1 LLLAGDL
8 AGNTVI
14 LPGRNNDAGKN
25 LISPML
31 KILEN
36 IQLKPFNTFG
46 ISAVARE
53 FTEIRSKEDA
63 AELATSGML
72 KGKLHLVLGGGSNI
86 LFTGNFDGMVVNVLN
101 KGIQLVEETDDSVLV
116 ESSAGEAWHDLVT
129 WTVANGWGGFEN
141 LSLIPGSVGAGP
153 VQNIGAYGVELKDCF
168 HSLKAIDLETGAEKT
183 FNKHECGFGYRDS
196 IFKRELK
203 GRILIHS
210 VTFRLSKH
218 PELKLGYG
226 AIKQELE
233 AMGVTKPS
241 VAEVSDAVCR
251 IRRSKLPDPA
261 VTGNAGS
268 FFKNPVVSATTAR
281 ILQNQYPGM
290 PVYPQPDETIKL
302 AAGWLIE
309 QCGLKG
315 YREDDAGVHPKQAL
329 VLVNYGD
336 ASGFGI
342 ISLAGKIQNKVL
354 EKFGVKLE
362 MEVNVF

>member
-1 LLLAGDL
+1 M
-8 AGNTVI
+8 I
-14 LPGRNNDAGKN
+14 
-25 LISPML
+25 

-36 IQLKPFNTFG
+36 KQLKPYNTFG

-53 FTEIRSKEDA
+53 FAEICNKDDA
-63 AELATSGML
+63 IELVKSGVL

-86 LFTGNFDGMVVNVLN
+86 LFTGNFDGIVINVLN
-101 KGIQLVEETDDSVLV
+101 KGIQLIEENDDYVLV
-116 ESSAGEAWHDLVT
+116 EAAAGEVWHDLVM
-129 WTVANGWGGFEN
+129 WTVAQGWGGLEN
-141 LSLIPGSVGAGP
+141 LSLIPGCVGAGP

-168 HSLKAIDLETGAEKT
+168 HSLKAIDLETGMGIQ
-183 FNKHECGFGYRDS
+183 FNKAECSFGYRDS

-203 GRILIHS
+203 GRILIHA

-218 PELKLGYG
+218 PILKLGYG

-233 AMGVTKPS
+233 VMGVSKPT

-251 IRRSKLPDPA
+251 IRRSKLPDPSI
-261 VTGNAGS
+261 TGNAGS
-268 FFKNPVVSATTAR
+268 FFKNPVVSATTAK

-290 PVYPQPDETIKL
+290 PLYPQPDETIKL

-329 VLVNYGD
+329 VLVNYGN

-362 MEVNVF
+362 MEVNIL

>member
-1 LLLAGDL
+1 
-8 AGNTVI
+8 
-14 LPGRNNDAGKN
+14 
-25 LISPML
+25 ML

-36 IQLKPFNTFG
+36 IQLKPYNTFG
-46 ISAVARE
+46 ISALARE
-53 FTEIRSKEDA
+53 FVEIRSKEDA
-63 AELATSGML
+63 TDLAESGLL

-86 LFTGNFDGMVVNVLN
+86 LFTGNFDGVVVNVLN
-101 KGIQLVEETDDSVLV
+101 KGIQFVEENDDTVLV
-116 ESSAGEAWHDLVT
+116 EAAAGEVWHDLVM
-129 WTVANGWGGFEN
+129 WTISNGLGGLEN

-168 HSLKAIDLETGAEKT
+168 HSLKAIDLETGQERT
-183 FNKHECGFGYRDS
+183 FQKNECGFGYRDS
-196 IFKRELK
+196 VFKRELK

-233 AMGVTKPS
+233 AMGVSKPT
-241 VAEVSDAVCR
+241 VADVSDAVCR

-268 FFKNPVVSATTAR
+268 FFKNPVVSAATAR
-281 ILQNQYPGM
+281 VLQNQYPGM
-290 PVYPQPDETIKL
+290 PVYPQTDETIKL

-315 YREDDAGVHPKQAL
+315 YREDDAGVHPGQAL
-329 VLVNYGD
+329 VLVNYGN

-362 MEVNVF
+362 MEVNIV